1 MSQFRKCGRKRP
13 PISGR
18 LRQVDQPN
26 SPDSTD
32 QLTEALEEAGDDLL
46 LREVAGEAVGG
57 QDRAVVRL
65 MRLAQRRRHARLVVQ
80 IRQTAIGI
88 LPANVQNPLRCR
100 VPISH
105 IRICDGS
112 SPAIF
117 SKNGS
122 GREESHDSSPQTSTL
137 HIFEYVTESTP
148 DFGHSQTH
156 TVTRRQSSRQ
166 SLRQRFP
173 HPHTHIIFTVVA

>member
-18 LRQVDQPN
+18 LRQVDQPI
-26 SPDSTD
+26 SPDSTA

-65 MRLAQRRRHARLVVQ
+65 MRLAKRRRHARLVVQ

-88 LPANVQNPLRCR
+88 LPANVQNPLRRR
-100 VPISH
+100 VNH
-105 IRICDGS
+105 
-112 SPAIF
+112 SPPAF
-117 SKNGS
+117 RNRVRFCFAKQAKACKNEIAG
-122 GREESHDSSPQTSTL
+122 
-137 HIFEYVTESTP
+137 INAFEY
-148 DFGHSQTH
+148 G
-156 TVTRRQSSRQ
+156 
-166 SLRQRFP
+166 
-173 HPHTHIIFTVVA
+173 I